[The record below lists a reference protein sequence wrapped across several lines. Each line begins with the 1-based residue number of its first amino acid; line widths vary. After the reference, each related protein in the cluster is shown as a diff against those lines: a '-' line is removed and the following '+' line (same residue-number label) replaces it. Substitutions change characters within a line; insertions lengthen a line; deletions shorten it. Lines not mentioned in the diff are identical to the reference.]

1 MNEKV
6 VLIGAGSAMFTRG
19 LVADVLRQGWEGEI
33 ALVDID
39 PQALSVAEKM
49 TRKMLDAKGS
59 SLRLSASTDRRN
71 VLRDATVVI
80 STIGVGGRD
89 AWVKD
94 VMIPRKYG
102 IYHPVGDSVMP
113 AGTSRSL
120 RMIPAAVAIARDVME
135 LAPKALFFNYANPM
149 TAICRGVRK
158 ATGANMV
165 GLCHGVHDVARVIA
179 GHVGA
184 TRERMA
190 YTAVGMNHFT
200 WFTEVLVDGQ
210 DVMPRLLEVAARKL
224 GEGVNTET
232 LGRYFAEAG
241 DSNEKQALSLGW
253 PFTWELA
260 RLFGAFPVPG
270 DRHITEFFP
279 HLFSGKGGFFGKT
292 LGVDAF
298 SFERCIEGGN
308 SIFEH
313 MKELALSP
321 EPLPAD
327 YFDKC
332 GGEHEQVTEL
342 IESVR
347 ANACRRYNANLP
359 NTGQIPN
366 LPNDAVVECPALAGS
381 DGLKPVQ
388 TKPLPA
394 GILGT
399 LVNRF
404 QWVEVTVEAAL
415 EGSREKFVQALLVD
429 GAVKSIEM
437 AYRLADELL
446 AAQKQYLPQFK

>member
-19 LVADVLRQGWEGEI
+19 LVADILRQGWQGEI
-33 ALVDID
+33 DLVDID
-39 PQALSVAEKM
+39 KGALEVACRLV
-49 TRKMLDAKGS
+49 RKMLDAKGS
-59 SLRLSASTDRRN
+59 SLKLGASTDRRA
-71 VLRDATVVI
+71 VLADATVVI

-113 AGTSRSL
+113 AGTSRAL
-120 RMIPAAVAIARDVME
+120 RMIPAMVDVARDVTE

-158 ATGANMV
+158 ATGANMA

-184 TRERMA
+184 ARDRMA

-200 WFTEVLVDGQ
+200 WFTEILVDGK
-210 DVMPRLLEVAARKL
+210 DAMPRLMEVAARKL

-241 DSNEKQALSLGW
+241 DSGEKQALSLGW
-253 PFTWELA
+253 PFTWELV

-279 HLFSGKGGFFGKT
+279 HMFSGKGSFFGKT

-308 SIFEH
+308 SIFEN
-313 MKELALSP
+313 MKKIAFSP
-321 EPLPAD
+321 DPLPGD

-332 GGEHEQVTEL
+332 GGEHEQVTEI

-347 ANACRRYNANLP
+347 TNACRRYSANLP
-359 NTGQIPN
+359 NAGQIPN
-366 LPNDAVVECPALAGS
+366 LPEDSVVECPVIAGS

-388 TKPLPA
+388 AKPLPA

-399 LVNRF
+399 LASRF

-415 EGSREKFVQALLVD
+415 EGSREKFVQALLID
-429 GAVKSIEM
+429 GAVKSIET

-446 AAQKQYLPQFK
+446 EAQKEYLPQF